1 MLDLAGRSWASAL
14 CGPDRGASNP
24 RGRNDRRTGRSRR
37 RQHVTSEADGG
48 GDGDAT
54 ASETPA
60 EDDESGNTVSL
71 ANTQFSPSSLTIA
84 AGDTVT
90 FTDTSGHTVTEGTNG
105 TAVDDPIV
113 DETGGADITVT
124 FDEPGT
130 YSITCKIH
138 PAMNMTVTV

>member
-1 MLDLAGRSWASAL
+1 MEPA
-14 CGPDRGASNP
+14 
-24 RGRNDRRTGRSRR
+24 RRTTLATWLAIMTLVLAACGGAAS
-37 RQHVTSEADGG
+37 TSAADGG

-138 PAMNMTVTV
+138 PAMNMTVTVEG